1 MHIHLS
7 SALNRLKET
16 VALYCS
22 IQVGVPIVTS
32 IILECMTGMTNT
44 DTGGIR
50 PSASALRIV
59 TIARED

>member
-32 IILECMTGMTNT
+32 IILTGMTNT

-50 PSASALRIV
+50 PSASALRVV